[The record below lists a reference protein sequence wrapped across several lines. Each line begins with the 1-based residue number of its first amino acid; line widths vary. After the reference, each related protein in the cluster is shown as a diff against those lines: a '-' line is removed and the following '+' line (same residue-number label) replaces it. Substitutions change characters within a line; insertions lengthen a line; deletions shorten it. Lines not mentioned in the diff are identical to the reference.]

1 MELYFY
7 QNYKMTIEDKLVDA
21 CTLLTNVL
29 TIFNHNLECQCGKT
43 DLLLTI
49 IEFLKAANTE

>member
-1 MELYFY
+1 
-7 QNYKMTIEDKLVDA
+7 MTIEDKLVDA